1 MAHHYDYDTIRALRD
16 VATHMSKRPN
26 LDPPISVSL
35 RVDHPELVVS
45 FKSYA
50 AWLNSAATVG
60 TESFETSVDNATE
73 NATENVTENVTVAAC
88 AIRLGDSVYTMK
100 AVTFLPRAT
109 AANLIGW
116 PAPVQAV

>member
-16 VATHMSKRPN
+16 VATHMNINQN

-60 TESFETSVDNATE
+60 TESFETSVRPY
-73 NATENVTENVTVAAC
+73 VTENVTVAAC

-100 AVTFLPRAT
+100 AVTFLPRAA

-116 PAPVQAV
+116 PSPVQAV

>member
-1 MAHHYDYDTIRALRD
+1 MAHQHDYDTIRALRD

-60 TESFETSVDNATE
+60 TESFKTSV
-73 NATENVTENVTVAAC
+73 ENVTENVTVAAC

-100 AVTFLPRAT
+100 AVTFLPRAA

-116 PAPVQAV
+116 SSPVQAV

>member
-16 VATHMSKRPN
+16 VATHMN
-26 LDPPISVSL
+26 INQDLDPPISVSL
-35 RVDHPELVVS
+35 RVDHPELLVS

-60 TESFETSVDNATE
+60 VESFETSFQSYIT
-73 NATENVTENVTVAAC
+73 TAAC

-100 AVTFLPRAT
+100 AVTFLPRTA

-116 PAPVQAV
+116 PSPVQAV